1 MLKEANILY
10 QNNKAW
16 ILLDSYK
23 GQRAYTVM
31 REKLTHSE
39 SDSSYLQYDLAKAR
53 CDYLATIKAKI

>member
-1 MLKEANILY
+1 MLKEADILY

-16 ILLDSYK
+16 ILRDTYK

-53 CDYLATIKAKI
+53 CDYLATLKARV